1 MEVIRNEGPEDNFL
15 KKVRDLADQHSIVLI
30 FDECTSGFRETF
42 GGIHKK
48 YEVEPD
54 IAMFGKALGNGYAL
68 TAVLGKKEVMESA
81 QSSFISSTFWTERI
95 GPSAALKTLEIMQ
108 RERSW
113 EKITKS
119 GLTIRNG
126 IQSLA
131 DKYNLDIK
139 NWGILAL
146 TGYTFSSKFSS
157 EYKTLVT
164 QEMLKKGYLAANS
177 TYVATTHTPELI
189 SGYLEALD
197 SVFALI
203 KECEDGRDINS
214 LLESDVCHTG
224 FRRLN

>member
-1 MEVIRNEGPEDNFL
+1 
-15 KKVRDLADQHSIVLI
+15 
-30 FDECTSGFRETF
+30 
-42 GGIHKK
+42 
-48 YEVEPD
+48 
-54 IAMFGKALGNGYAL
+54 
-68 TAVLGKKEVMESA
+68 MESA

-131 DKYNLDIK
+131 DKHNLDIK

-146 TGYTFSSKFSS
+146 TGYTFSSKFSL

-197 SVFALI
+197 SVFGLV

-214 LLESDVCHTG
+214 LLESDVCHSG
-224 FRRLN
+224 FRRLK